1 MTHSPFSRR
10 SFLSTSAAMGVTAAL
25 APRVACSA
33 QTGAN
38 DRIRLGLIGMGGRMG
53 QLYDSFANQKGV
65 EIAAICDPDQQRID
79 AALER
84 IAKKNKSSAAAPKTH
99 QDMRHLLD
107 DPNIDAVVIATCN
120 HWHCLATIW
129 ACERGKHVYV
139 EKPLGNNVWEEQQ
152 AMLAARK
159 HGRIV
164 QVGTQQRSDPMQEEI
179 RKFLHDD
186 RELGKAKYIVATRIG
201 AREPIGKRSDPLD
214 PPKSVDYNLW
224 VGPARVE
231 PLYRDNLH
239 YDWHWDWNTGA
250 GEMGNWGVH
259 ILDDV
264 RNVGLNNTVAMPTSV
279 IAGGGRVLWDDA
291 GDTPNVHFAAYTTT
305 EIPVLFALSNLKQA
319 PAKGLGIGNRSA
331 GSGYAVVCEGG
342 VLAGQRAGATA
353 FDAEGKTIRK
363 FSGNSGNGLHQQ
375 NFINAVRHA
384 KREDLAAEI
393 EVGHH
398 SSSWCH
404 LANVACR
411 AGHEMKASETWGGVM
426 DDAPAAELLDSMKT
440 YLASLGVAIEEGK
453 VTASPRLPFDVNSGR
468 FTGEHAE
475 AANKFL
481 TREYRKGFKIFE
493 QTTA

>member
-1 MTHSPFSRR
+1 MTSPSLSRR
-10 SFLSTSAAMGVTAAL
+10 SFLASTAAVGVTASL
-25 APRVACSA
+25 ATPRVRSA
-33 QTGAN
+33 EPGPN

-53 QLYDSFANQKGV
+53 ELHNSFSKIKGV
-65 EIAAICDPDQQRID
+65 EIAAICDADQAHLDRFLNQ
-79 AALER
+79 L
-84 IAKKNKSSAAAPKTH
+84 KKNGATSDLPKAH

-107 DPNIDAVVIATCN
+107 DPEIDAVVIATCN

-186 RELGKAKYIVATRIG
+186 QQLGRAKFIVATRFG
-201 AREPIGKRSDPLD
+201 SRAPIGKRNNPLD

-224 VGPARVE
+224 VGPARVQ
-231 PLYRDNLH
+231 PIYRDNLH

-264 RNVGLNNTVAMPTSV
+264 RNVGLNNKVTMPTNV

-291 GDTPNVHFAAYTTT
+291 GDTPNVQFAAYNTT
-305 EIPVLFALSNLKQA
+305 EIPVLFALSNLKQL
-319 PAKGLGIGNRSA
+319 PDRKLGIGNVSP
-331 GSGYAVVCEGG
+331 GSGYAVFCEGG
-342 VLAGQRAGATA
+342 VFAGQRAKGEA
-353 FDAEGKTIRK
+353 FDAEGKSIRK

-375 NFINAVRHA
+375 NFINAVRNA
-384 KREDLAAEI
+384 KREDLVAEI

-404 LANVACR
+404 LANVACQ
-411 AGHEMKASETWGGVM
+411 AGSEMKAGATWSGKL
-426 DDAPAAELLDSMKT
+426 DDVPAGDLLDAMKT
-440 YLASLGVAIEEGK
+440 YLASLGVAIEGGN
-453 VTASPRLPFDVNSGR
+453 VTASPMLAFDINHGK
-468 FTGEHAE
+468 FTGDHAE
-475 AANKFL
+475 SANKHL
-481 TREYRKGFKIFE
+481 SREYRKGFQIFE
-493 QTTA
+493 QKSV